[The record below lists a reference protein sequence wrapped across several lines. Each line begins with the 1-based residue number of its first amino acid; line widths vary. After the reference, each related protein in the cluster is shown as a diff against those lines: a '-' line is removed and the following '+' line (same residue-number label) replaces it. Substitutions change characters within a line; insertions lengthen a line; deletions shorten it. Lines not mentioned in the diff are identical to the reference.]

1 MPSRDPCLVRLSIWL
16 LRVIRPLVPR
26 DTRDDWM
33 REWEGEV
40 RHRWSW
46 IARDRRTRWRE
57 EAELVRRAGGA
68 VSDAAYLRREFTWDL
83 DVAHDFRHGLRL
95 LRKRALLSVLAVIV
109 LAIGSG
115 STIAVF
121 SVVDRLILRDP
132 PYRDPGRVVTI
143 WQTSADTPSER
154 EGASPGA
161 FIAWRERATSF
172 EAIAAVEPF
181 SFDYLA
187 GSEPETLLGGLVTE
201 RFFEALGVVPL
212 LGRTFRSEEHVAGRA
227 DIAILSYGGW
237 QRLFGGDA
245 GIVGRVVQLEERP
258 FIIVGVLPQWF
269 DPNLLER
276 TRPREVYAPK
286 ALQDFERRSFRS
298 RYWNVV
304 ARLKPEPTID
314 RAEQELRAVSTQLA
328 AENPRTMTRMTAAVV
343 PLAEHLSGS
352 ARGPLLI
359 LFGAIVLVLLIACAN
374 VASLLLAGASER
386 RREFAIRTALG
397 AGPGRIVRQVLV
409 ESFTLACLASV
420 AGIIVAKWAV
430 GAVVR
435 FGPHVAQLD
444 QVAIDGRILAFAL
457 ALTAGTAL
465 FFGTAPALQ
474 AGQPSQQAMKDSSTT
489 GTASRPRRRFGSVLV
504 VAEVSLAMVL
514 LVGAGLLLRSFVA
527 VAKIDPGFTRSN
539 VIAMQVFTYGPRYAS
554 GDRLRAFYDQALER
568 ARAVPGVQAAG
579 LVSAMPLLSSNIN
592 IEGGFRVEGRPA
604 PPPTEQQTTFI
615 SIATGD
621 YFRAMGIPLKNG
633 RLFAETDTPSGRPV
647 AIVNDLIAQRHWPGA
662 NPVGERITI
671 NWQGRWLTLD
681 VVGVVGRL
689 RHDALDR
696 EARPEVFM
704 PFAQTPFGS
713 MTFVVRTAGDPAAI
727 VPPVKTAVWTLDPTL
742 AFYDIATIDTLLAQ
756 SLSARR
762 FLLWLLTGFAGLAF
776 ALAAA
781 GIYGVL
787 TFTTLQRRREMGVRL
802 AMGASGRDIATLV
815 VGEGMTLVG
824 IGVAVGLLASIASTR
839 LLTAFLF
846 GVTPIDPLTL
856 AAAVLLIGVVAFAA
870 CYIPARRATRMDP
883 LIVLRAE

>member
-1 MPSRDPCLVRLSIWL
+1 MPSRDPLLVRLSIWL
-16 LRVIRPLVPR
+16 LRAIRPLVPR

-33 REWEGEV
+33 REWEAEI

-46 IARDRRTRWRE
+46 IARDRQARWRE
-57 EAELVRRAGGA
+57 EADLVRRTGGA
-68 VSDAAYLRREFTWDL
+68 ISDAAWLRREFTWDL

-95 LRKRALLSVLAVIV
+95 LRRRALLSVLAVVV

-132 PYRDPGRVVTI
+132 PYRDPGRVVTV
-143 WQTSADTPSER
+143 WQTSTDTPSER

-172 EAIAAVEPF
+172 DAIAAVEPF
-181 SFDYLA
+181 SFDYLV

-201 RFFEALGVVPL
+201 HFFEALGVAPL
-212 LGRTFRSEEHVAGRA
+212 LGRTFTPEEHVAGRN
-227 DIAILSYGGW
+227 DIVILSYGGW

-245 GIVGRVVQLEERP
+245 GVVGRVVQLEGRP
-258 FIIVGVLPQWF
+258 FTIAGVLPQWF

-276 TRPREVYAPK
+276 SRPREVWAPK

-304 ARLKPEPTID
+304 ARLKPGLSID
-314 RAEQELRAVSTQLA
+314 RAQQELRAISAQLA
-328 AENPRTMTRMTAAVV
+328 TENPRTMSRTTATTV

-352 ARGPLLI
+352 ARAPLLV

-397 AGPGRIVRQVLV
+397 ARPGRIVRQVLA

-420 AGIIVAKWAV
+420 AGLVTAWWAL
-430 GAVVR
+430 GAVIR
-435 FGPHVAQLD
+435 FGPHVPQLD
-444 QVAIDGRILAFAL
+444 QVAIDGRVLAFAL

-474 AGQPSQQAMKDSSTT
+474 AGGPSPQALKDSSTT
-489 GTASRPRRRFGSVLV
+489 GTASRPRRRFGSALV
-504 VAEVSLAMVL
+504 VAEVALAMVL

-527 VAKIDPGFTRSN
+527 VAKIDPGFSRSN
-539 VIAMQVFTYGPRYAS
+539 VVAMQVFAYGPRYAG
-554 GDRLRAFYDQALER
+554 GDRLRGFFDQALER
-568 ARAVPGVQAAG
+568 ARTLPGVQDAG

-592 IEGGFRVEGRPA
+592 IEGGFRVEGRPV
-604 PPPTEQQTTFI
+604 PPPTDQPTTFI
-615 SIATGD
+615 TIATGE
-621 YFRAMGIPLKNG
+621 YFRAMDIPLKSG
-633 RLFAETDTPSGRPV
+633 RLFGEADAPAGRPV

-704 PFAQTPFGS
+704 PFAQVPFGS
-713 MTFVVRTAGDPAAI
+713 MTFVVRTAGDPAAV
-727 VPPVKTAVWTLDPTL
+727 VPAMKTAVWALDPTL

-802 AMGASGRDIATLV
+802 AMGARARDIAALV

-824 IGVAVGLLASIASTR
+824 IGIALGLLASVVSTR
-839 LLTAFLF
+839 LLSAFLF

-856 AAAVLLIGVVAFAA
+856 GAAVLLIGVVAFAA